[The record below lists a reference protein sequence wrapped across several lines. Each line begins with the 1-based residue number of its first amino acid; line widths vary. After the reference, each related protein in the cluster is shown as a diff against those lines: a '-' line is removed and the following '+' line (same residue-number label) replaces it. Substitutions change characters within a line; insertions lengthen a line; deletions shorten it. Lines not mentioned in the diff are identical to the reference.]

1 MSIETG
7 KQKSPLRKI
16 KTKIV
21 LLGDTSVGK
30 TSLAHRF
37 QKDEMP
43 QNVTST
49 LGAQFITATFEEG
62 DVELQFDIWDT
73 AGQERFKALGGLYYK
88 NAKGAVVVYD
98 ITSEKSLQR
107 AKEWIAE
114 LQQNAE
120 PDIIVC
126 LVGNKVD
133 LDAQRAISTD
143 VVFTHQGSSVLCSVP
158 RFAFLRGF
166 CKIRPQRETTFH
178 GHQ

>member
-1 MSIETG
+1 MFGETG
-7 KQKSPLRKI
+7 PKKPTKRI

-49 LGAQFITATFEEG
+49 LGAQFITVTLPDTDA
-62 DVELQFDIWDT
+62 ELQFDIWDT
-73 AGQERFKALGGLYYK
+73 AGQERFKSLGSLYYK
-88 NAKGAVVVYD
+88 NAKAAMVVFD
-98 ITSEKSLQR
+98 ITADKSLQR

-120 PDIIVC
+120 PDIIIT
-126 LVGNKVD
+126 LIGNKCD
-133 LDAQRAISTD
+133 LDDQRAISFQ
-143 VVFTHQGSSVLCSVP
+143 V
-158 RFAFLRGF
+158 A
-166 CKIRPQRETTFH
+166 
-178 GHQ
+178 

>member
-1 MSIETG
+1 MFGEPG
-7 KQKSPLRKI
+7 QKIPTKRI

-49 LGAQFITATFEEG
+49 LGAQFITVTLPDEHA
-62 DVELQFDIWDT
+62 ELQFDIWDT
-73 AGQERFKALGGLYYK
+73 AGQERFRSLGSLYYR
-88 NAKGAVVVYD
+88 NAKAALVVYD
-98 ITSEKSLQR
+98 ISSEKSLER

-120 PDIIVC
+120 PDIIIT
-126 LVGNKVD
+126 LIGNKCD
-133 LDAQRAISTD
+133 LEDQRVIPIE
-143 VVFTHQGSSVLCSVP
+143 VVLAES
-158 RFAFLRGF
+158 
-166 CKIRPQRETTFH
+166 
-178 GHQ
+178 

>member
-1 MSIETG
+1 MFGEPGLKRPT
-7 KQKSPLRKI
+7 KRI

-49 LGAQFITATFEEG
+49 LGAQFITLTLPDEHA
-62 DVELQFDIWDT
+62 ELQFDIWDT
-73 AGQERFKALGGLYYK
+73 AGQERFRSLGSLYYR
-88 NAKGAVVVYD
+88 NAKAALVVYD
-98 ITSEKSLQR
+98 ISSEKSLER

-120 PDIIVC
+120 PDIIIT
-126 LVGNKVD
+126 LIGNKCD
-133 LDAQRAISTD
+133 LEDQRVIPIE
-143 VVFTHQGSSVLCSVP
+143 VVLAES
-158 RFAFLRGF
+158 
-166 CKIRPQRETTFH
+166 
-178 GHQ
+178 